1 MHKAIPLFLLLGSLV
16 PARAQITWSP
26 CTMPVNTLTLLTV
39 GPNGELVTLLPT
51 NPAQPS
57 VSNDHGQTWQPHAG
71 TGGPNGMFLSDACL
85 HVTNGGSIL
94 IWGTVGGDYLI
105 WRSADGGETFAQLG
119 TVAGV
124 PAGRFFFGFT
134 SGPNGDVFMYGD
146 GVIRSTD
153 DGQTW
158 TSIVG
163 AQTVISALTANST
176 TLYGAQFS
184 AIYRGALD
192 GSGFTG
198 SNTSGVFVTD
208 GRDLARGMNE
218 RIIAV
223 GGDDKVITTW
233 DDGNLWWT
241 ANAGLGT
248 VPAEWEHVAASLSSD
263 SWVIGKQISVRFTN
277 DAGASWV
284 TAETGLELAPNE
296 PIQDIFCDS
305 TGIFYLYGYFHL
317 YRSEIS
323 TGIANAPLLSALHVA
338 PNPTAGLVR
347 VSGYLPGSTCLVIDA
362 TGREV
367 LRATVG
373 SDGTID
379 LSGLENGRYVLRSS
393 TGPGFVQVHLLQ

>member
-1 MHKAIPLFLLLGSLV
+1 V
-16 PARAQITWSP
+16 
-26 CTMPVNTLTLLTV
+26 
-39 GPNGELVTLLPT
+39 
-51 NPAQPS
+51 
-57 VSNDHGQTWQPHAG
+57 
-71 TGGPNGMFLSDACL
+71 
-85 HVTNGGSIL
+85 
-94 IWGTVGGDYLI
+94 Y
-105 WRSADGGETFAQLG
+105 
-119 TVAGV
+119 
-124 PAGRFFFGFT
+124 
-134 SGPNGDVFMYGD
+134 MYGD

-192 GSGFTG
+192 GSGFAG

-241 ANAGLGT
+241 ANTGLGA

-263 SWVIGKQISVRFTN
+263 SWVIGKQTSVRFTD

-323 TGIANAPLLSALHVA
+323 TGHTSAPKRTTLDVF
-338 PNPTAGLVR
+338 PNPTTGLVR
-347 VSGYLPGSTCLVIDA
+347 VSGLPSGSPCQLMDA
-362 TGREV
+362 TGREL
-367 LRATVG
+367 LRAMIG
-373 SDGTID
+373 FDGTVD
-379 LSGLENGRYVLRSS
+379 LSGLENGRYMLRSS
-393 TGPGFVQVHLLQ
+393 ARPGCAQVQVLD